1 MTAES
6 LPTVKLPRLALPG
19 IYAFPP
25 NRDTLGGTAYFI
37 VDQDEAGQPANL
49 LIDCPAWQPAYLDW
63 LTAQGGVRWLLISH
77 RDGISRVRDFQNY
90 CQCAVVIQEQEAYLL
105 PQVAVTPF
113 QQRFRFSPTGY
124 AFWTPG
130 YSPGSSCLYLQ
141 RHGGVLFSGRHLLP
155 DPNGIPGPLRFAKTF
170 HWPRQLQQVQRI
182 LAEFTP
188 ETLTH
193 LCPGANTGFLRGQT
207 TIPQAF
213 ERLQALAP
221 DPAGG
226 RRESS
231 ELGRPES

>member
-1 MTAES
+1 
-6 LPTVKLPRLALPG
+6 
-19 IYAFPP
+19 
-25 NRDTLGGTAYFI
+25 
-37 VDQDEAGQPANL
+37 
-49 LIDCPAWQPAYLDW
+49 
-63 LTAQGGVRWLLISH
+63 
-77 RDGISRVRDFQNY
+77 
-90 CQCAVVIQEQEAYLL
+90 
-105 PQVAVTPF
+105 
-113 QQRFRFSPTGY
+113 
-124 AFWTPG
+124 
-130 YSPGSSCLYLQ
+130 
-141 RHGGVLFSGRHLLP
+141 
-155 DPNGIPGPLRFAKTF
+155 LRFAKTF